1 MRGEENLFTSN
12 FDNLKIETLASDWR
26 IVATTAL
33 KSIKPAFIS
42 GIKSAWKNIKK
53 MSFMFFSA

>member
-1 MRGEENLFTSN
+1 MRKTNLFTSN
-12 FDNLKIETLASDWR
+12 FDNLKIETLASDWS

-42 GIKSAWKNIKK
+42 GIKSALNNVKKNEFCVI
-53 MSFMFFSA
+53 